1 MEIKRLCKSN
11 GKWVKE
17 KSALDPDYFINL
29 SKSRN
34 PLLGKQWQRL
44 IPSMPS
50 LKANLSEVWYLR
62 AFSVKFSRESLTG
75 KPDFANSSGI

>member
-1 MEIKRLCKSN
+1 MEIKRLFKSN

-34 PLLGKQWQRL
+34 PLLGKQ
-44 IPSMPS
+44 
-50 LKANLSEVWYLR
+50 
-62 AFSVKFSRESLTG
+62 
-75 KPDFANSSGI
+75 